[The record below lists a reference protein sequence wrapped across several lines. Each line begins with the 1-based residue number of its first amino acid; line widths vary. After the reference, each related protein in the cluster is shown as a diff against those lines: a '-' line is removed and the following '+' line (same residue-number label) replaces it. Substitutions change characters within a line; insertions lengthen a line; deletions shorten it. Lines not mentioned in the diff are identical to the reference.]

1 MRIAYLVTSLGMG
14 GAERQALMLAER
26 MARRGHAVTLLAL
39 LPPAAEEW
47 PTILET
53 ARLNMGKTPW
63 SVAAAM
69 ARGRRALGEFRP
81 DILHSHC
88 FHSNLAARAMKLL
101 HPGLKVVSTVH
112 NVYEGGRLRM
122 LAYKLSDGLSRRT
135 AFVCEAGARCY
146 AELGTVSA
154 RKSIVIPNGIDTV
167 EFAPDSVR
175 RGQMRTTINACG
187 RFIWLAAG
195 RVAKAK
201 DYPNLINAFARVYAQ
216 RAESELWIAGE
227 GAEAAGRELQAL
239 ASEVGVSGRLRWLGL
254 RRDVPALLDAADGF
268 VLASAWE
275 GMPLALGEAMAMGK
289 PVVATDVGGV
299 LELVGDAGL
308 IVPAK
313 EPEVL
318 ARAMLDVM
326 DHAPEE
332 HEVMGR
338 AARARIEAR
347 FTIDASLRAW
357 EKLYG
362 EVLEDARS

>member
-1 MRIAYLVTSLGMG
+1 M
-14 GAERQALMLAER
+14 
-26 MARRGHAVTLLAL
+26 
-39 LPPAAEEW
+39 
-47 PTILET
+47 
-53 ARLNMGKTPW
+53 
-63 SVAAAM
+63 
-69 ARGRRALGEFRP
+69 
-81 DILHSHC
+81 
-88 FHSNLAARAMKLL
+88 
-101 HPGLKVVSTVH
+101 
-112 NVYEGGRLRM
+112 
-122 LAYKLSDGLSRRT
+122 
-135 AFVCEAGARCY
+135 
-146 AELGTVSA
+146 
-154 RKSIVIPNGIDTV
+154 
-167 EFAPDSVR
+167 
-175 RGQMRTTINACG
+175 
-187 RFIWLAAG
+187 
-195 RVAKAK
+195 AKAK